1 MRRDRKV
8 PTSPYS
14 TWIQMLTRTGILKN
28 PSFHGGP
35 DDGASSDRDHLTP
48 PPSAPLSAQ
57 EEKDLVIQNTLQNAG
72 PRRSSSAARRS
83 SGSRRHSSAAGL
95 RKSSDEDPEKVRL
108 KWDEANLYLAEQ
120 ESGGR
125 MKITE
130 PKTPFEYGN
139 SAMEEVD
146 DEEDVAI
153 DPRFINIDEME
164 MKQKKSGK
172 KARESEIPGLEL
184 GEPEDE
190 HAGIDR
196 ENDRIVR
203 PASMSRDSSKD
214 KHVSVDEG
222 MPGMPAP
229 GEEAKHKEFEEQ
241 RRKHYEMTNVKNM
254 LG

>member
-1 MRRDRKV
+1 
-8 PTSPYS
+8 
-14 TWIQMLTRTGILKN
+14 
-28 PSFHGGP
+28 
-35 DDGASSDRDHLTP
+35 
-48 PPSAPLSAQ
+48 
-57 EEKDLVIQNTLQNAG
+57 
-72 PRRSSSAARRS
+72 
-83 SGSRRHSSAAGL
+83 
-95 RKSSDEDPEKVRL
+95 
-108 KWDEANLYLAEQ
+108 
-120 ESGGR
+120 

-139 SAMEEVD
+139 SAMDEVG

-164 MKQKKSGK
+164 MKQKKTGK

-190 HAGIDR
+190 NTGVDR

-222 MPGMPAP
+222 MSGMPAA
-229 GEEAKHKEFEEQ
+229 GEEEKHKQFEQQ
-241 RRKHYEMTNVKNM
+241 RKKHYEMTNVKGM